1 MKISKIRIKNLFGIT
16 EYEATGKDVELLGQ
30 NGAGK
35 TSIIDS
41 IRLALTNSSN
51 RDVIVKQGANEGEV
65 LIEIDDGINILRKK
79 RAGKADYVSV
89 KDKDGQSVSKV
100 ETFLRTLF
108 TSIQL
113 SPIEF
118 IALDS
123 KEQNRIILDLIDFK
137 WDLEWIKEQFGELP
151 QKVNYQQNI
160 LRVLYDIQSIQ
171 GDYYLRREGLNR
183 DIRNKKASI
192 EDIGKTLPA
201 GYDAH
206 KWRNKDLLEIHE
218 QIRIATNKNK
228 EIEADKLKLASID
241 SQITK
246 ENEIKEKSVNTLR
259 ERVSVTVDAL
269 SVDIEDIKNQIDKLT
284 KQIANKQ
291 EEKNLMLAR
300 GDENFKGIEETHQKK
315 VQEILDIQKQLNAK
329 VVASAPVDI
338 SPLLEE
344 AETIEQM
351 KGFLNEYSR
360 MIVLQGEVEQIKESS
375 EELTSKIKK
384 ARTLPAEI
392 LKQCTIP
399 VAGLTVVDG
408 EPRINGLPIS
418 NLSDGEKLLLCVD
431 IANEKKNALN
441 LLLIDGV
448 EKLCTENRN
457 ALYAKC
463 KSKGV
468 QFIATRTTDDPE
480 LTIIE
485 I

>member
-16 EYEATGKDVELLGQ
+16 EYEASGKDVELLGQ

-35 TSIIDS
+35 TSIIDA
-41 IRLALTNSSN
+41 IRLALTNSSS

-89 KDKDGQSVSKV
+89 KDKDGQSVTKV

-171 GDYYLRREGLNR
+171 GDYYLRREELNR

-206 KWRNKDLLEIHE
+206 K
-218 QIRIATNKNK
+218 
-228 EIEADKLKLASID
+228 
-241 SQITK
+241 
-246 ENEIKEKSVNTLR
+246 
-259 ERVSVTVDAL
+259 
-269 SVDIEDIKNQIDKLT
+269 
-284 KQIANKQ
+284 
-291 EEKNLMLAR
+291 
-300 GDENFKGIEETHQKK
+300 
-315 VQEILDIQKQLNAK
+315 
-329 VVASAPVDI
+329 
-338 SPLLEE
+338 
-344 AETIEQM
+344 
-351 KGFLNEYSR
+351 
-360 MIVLQGEVEQIKESS
+360 
-375 EELTSKIKK
+375 
-384 ARTLPAEI
+384 
-392 LKQCTIP
+392 
-399 VAGLTVVDG
+399 
-408 EPRINGLPIS
+408 
-418 NLSDGEKLLLCVD
+418 
-431 IANEKKNALN
+431 
-441 LLLIDGV
+441 
-448 EKLCTENRN
+448 
-457 ALYAKC
+457 
-463 KSKGV
+463 
-468 QFIATRTTDDPE
+468 
-480 LTIIE
+480 
-485 I
+485 